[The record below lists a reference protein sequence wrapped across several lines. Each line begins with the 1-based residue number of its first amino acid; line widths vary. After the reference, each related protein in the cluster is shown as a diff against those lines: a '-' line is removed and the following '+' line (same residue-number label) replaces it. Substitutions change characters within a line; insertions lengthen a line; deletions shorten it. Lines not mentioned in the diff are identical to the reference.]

1 MFDDINLVQLLSS
14 SKPIEIAR
22 NLTDEQIRLILPSL
36 LWLGLQQCPKNHRL
50 TISAQLLQIVS
61 RFHDMDSII
70 ELFEID
76 FHSLNIEIKRL
87 QRIKQKVLEGGQ
99 QNSNVLIN
107 QEIITFEQTTARDR
121 CRIVAQILFD
131 NYDKDQQLLTSL
143 LDEPNHVRIVGDV
156 ICVLVLHLSHSFKF
170 DILISN
176 VLYSKHSYEYLIRLI
191 LNIPTLKLTIVELI
205 VRCSHNDEVRY
216 RILHTFVKLYPI
228 HKLRL
233 LRLCHQ
239 RQTLLPLILNL
250 LDNSTV
256 NILLL
261 ILSNSK
267 QRVWFKKNQTSELVH
282 NLITKLFE
290 LYRLKQCS
298 IHSIFKITAI
308 LHVHCNVKFSSD
320 EVQHLLDLL
329 ISKTTDVTL
338 GLCFLFMVPS
348 LVERNEQKI
357 IEWLTPTMSSIST
370 DDKLLMIGLF
380 CMTNYNEPLNAI
392 VSSTLDFPCR
402 IDPGHFHHSRL
413 LLIQRV
419 FTNDL
424 LVQRFA
430 TIQITSNLNSHIT
443 IKHIPA
449 HFICYLLSKG
459 LCNQHRVQMS
469 SWVWSQIL
477 QCTTPIHPIMLTLIN
492 ELVTTIVD
500 SRYLWHLIPIDTDMI
515 HNYLKS
521 SEDNIPTKMLILLYL
536 LTLNDQ
542 ATGEMANHFHQSTRI
557 LFDLLPLPHLV
568 EQLTTKDYDAIAP
581 QLGRLM
587 MDQLPQVFLADH
599 ALHLETDSQLISLR
613 HRSKTNTIESL
624 TDQLKNTLANGISRK
639 QADRW
644 RRRWFRVYA
653 FRGQLLTLKTTQILL
668 DNNQIAYDDLCA
680 DPHCLLRFPFQIYN
694 YPSVIQIILFIM
706 REILIASRH
715 YFERINKGKQLQQP
729 SSIQSDMICIQ
740 DVKSKQLQETLVHT
754 QEALVIQILLDVLH
768 EYKKTACLPAYR
780 ELQGVICSFIHQMF
794 ITNPVLAKL
803 VHFQGY
809 PSDQIKPLIYS
820 VPSMHICLDFI
831 PQMLASSE
839 LDTQIF
845 GFELLTDLS
854 SFYPIRTA
862 LLVVK
867 LALQV
872 YATLLRVLS
881 NDDRLRFFSRTYKFL
896 TQMSSIFPPLT
907 QNSVYVLQQAIR
919 ACSLPPSNLP
929 QLKWTSDSLGRP
941 RRIDI

>member
-1 MFDDINLVQLLSS
+1 MFDDINLVRLLSS
-14 SKPIEIAR
+14 SKPIDIAN

-36 LWLGLQQCPKNHRL
+36 IWLGLQQCPKNHRL
-50 TISAQLLQIVS
+50 TISAQLLQIIS

-76 FHSLNIEIKRL
+76 FHTLNTEIKRL
-87 QRIKQKVLEGGQ
+87 QKIKQKIVEGGQ

-131 NYDKDQQLLTSL
+131 NYDKDQQLITNL

-176 VLYSKHSYEYLIRLI
+176 LLYSKYAYEYLIRLI
-191 LNIPTLKLTIVELI
+191 LNIPTLKLTLIELI
-205 VRCSHNDEVRY
+205 VRCSHNCDIRY
-216 RILHTFVKLYPI
+216 RILHTFIKLYPI

-239 RQTLLPLILNL
+239 RQTLLPLILDL

-267 QRVWFKKNQTSELVH
+267 QRIWFKKYQTSELVH
-282 NLITKLFE
+282 NLIKKLFE
-290 LYRLKQCS
+290 LYQQKQCS

-308 LHVHCNVKFSSD
+308 LYVHCNVKFSSD
-320 EVQHLLDLL
+320 EVQQLLDLL
-329 ISKTTDVTL
+329 LLPTTNVTL
-338 GLCFLFMVPS
+338 GLCFLFMIPS
-348 LVERNEQKI
+348 LVERNEQTI
-357 IEWLTPTMSSIST
+357 IEWLKPTMSSLST

-380 CMTNYNEPLNAI
+380 CMTNYNEPLNAL

-402 IDPGHFHHSRL
+402 IDPGPFHHSRL

-430 TIQITSNLNSHIT
+430 TIQITPNLNANIT
-443 IKHIPA
+443 VKHIPA

-459 LCNQHRVQMS
+459 LCNQHHVQMS

-477 QCTTPIHPIMLTLIN
+477 QCTTPIHSIMLTLIN
-492 ELVTTIVD
+492 ELVITIVD
-500 SRYLWHLIPIDTDMI
+500 SRYIWHLKSIDTQIIYD
-515 HNYLKS
+515 YLRS
-521 SEDNIPTKMLILLYL
+521 SENHIPTKMLILLYL

-542 ATGEMANHFHQSTRI
+542 AIGDMANRYHQSTRK

-587 MDQLPQVFLADH
+587 MEQLPQVFLADH
-599 ALHLETDSQLISLR
+599 ALYLETDSQLLSLR
-613 HRSKTNTIESL
+613 HVYKTNRIENL
-624 TDQLKNTLANGISRK
+624 TDQLKIALLNGISRK
-639 QADRW
+639 KADKW

-653 FRGQLLTLKTTQILL
+653 FRGQLLTLKTAQILL
-668 DNNQIAYDDLCA
+668 DNNQLTYDDLCA
-680 DPHCLLRFPFQIYN
+680 DPHCLLRFPLQLYN
-694 YPSVIQIILFIM
+694 YPSIIQIILFIM

-715 YFERINKGKQLQQP
+715 YFERIIKAKQQQQPLQQT
-729 SSIQSDMICIQ
+729 DMICIQ
-740 DVKSKQLQETLVHT
+740 DVKSKQLQETLIHT

-768 EYKKTACLPAYR
+768 QYKKTACLPAYR

-896 TQMSSIFPPLT
+896 THMSSIFPPLT
-907 QNSVYVLQQAIR
+907 QNSIYVLQQAIR
-919 ACSLPPSNLP
+919 ACSLSPSNLP
-929 QLKWTSDSLGRP
+929 QLQWTSDSLGRP